1 MSHENFKEL
10 YEKEKMRADSLEMD
24 VFAMSKLIRELQ
36 GEVNSYKNIMG
47 HTDLNVVNMNLTKGG
62 KS

>member
-1 MSHENFKEL
+1 MYENFKEL
-10 YEKEKMRADSLEMD
+10 YEKEKMRAEALEMD

-47 HTDLNVVNMNLTKGG
+47 HTDLNAVQPTKGG
-62 KS
+62 TS

>member
-10 YEKEKMRADSLEMD
+10 YEKEKMRAEALEMD

-47 HTDLNVVNMNLTKGG
+47 HTDLSAVNTTKEGG
-62 KS
+62 AS

>member
-1 MSHENFKEL
+1 MYENFKEL
-10 YEKEKMRADSLEMD
+10 YEKEKMRAEALEMD

-47 HTDLNVVNMNLTKGG
+47 HTDLNVVNTTKGG

>member
-10 YEKEKMRADSLEMD
+10 YEKEKMRAEALEMD

-47 HTDLNVVNMNLTKGG
+47 HTDLSAVNTTKGG
-62 KS
+62 AS

>member
-1 MSHENFKEL
+1 MYENFKEL
-10 YEKEKMRADSLEMD
+10 YEKEKMRAEALEMD

-47 HTDLNVVNMNLTKGG
+47 HTDLNVVNTTKGG
-62 KS
+62 TS